1 MTVINESKGG
11 SVHLLGMN
19 TSRTSQINARSVNC
33 QAGPFHLSL
42 QHVGDNQDED
52 GNTLHQYQYLVTNER
67 STGQRYEAADLHNR
81 GVVDPGAALC
91 FLIGH
96 LYAIGRT
103 VQNYTPD
110 PDDASMDH
118 LPPWL
123 QQPAAAQVHDLHLCW
138 QRHQEPLTEPTD
150 LTFDFDD
157 PET

>member
-1 MTVINESKGG
+1 MTVVGG
-11 SVHLLGMN
+11 GTGAAVHLLGMN
-19 TSRTSQINARSVNC
+19 ASRTPQLNTGSVSC
-33 QAGPFHLSL
+33 QAGPFYLSL
-42 QHVGDNQDED
+42 QHVGDDQDAD
-52 GNTLHQYQYLVTNER
+52 GNILHQYQYLVTNER

-81 GVVDPGAALC
+81 GVVDPDAALC
-91 FLIGH
+91 YLIGH

-110 PDDASMDH
+110 PDDDSMDH

-123 QQPAAAQVHDLHLCW
+123 QQAAAAHVDDLHLRW
-138 QRHQEPLTEPTD
+138 QTHEELLTGPTD